1 MNQAD
6 EGSGDPCPAVTVART
21 KALKPEAVRQTCKR
35 LLDRVNDLA
44 ATDPYFA
51 PLADLHLMRRAS

>member
-1 MNQAD
+1 
-6 EGSGDPCPAVTVART
+6 VARA

-51 PLADLHLMRRAS
+51 PLADLHLLRRAS